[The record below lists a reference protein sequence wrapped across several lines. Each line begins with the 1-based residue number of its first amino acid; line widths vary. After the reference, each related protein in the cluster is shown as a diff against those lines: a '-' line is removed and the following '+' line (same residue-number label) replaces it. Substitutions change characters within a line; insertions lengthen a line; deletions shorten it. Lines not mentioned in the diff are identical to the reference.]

1 MSPTLRES
9 SEASTSFVG
18 RYVNECLQYADM
30 MANCSTSVDIDYI
43 SRELERFWK

>member
-18 RYVNECLQYADM
+18 RYVNECVQYADM
-30 MANCSTSVDIDYI
+30 MANGSTSVNTDDD
-43 SRELERFWK
+43 SRELERF